1 MEQEK
6 VRYMNN
12 NRGSTTIEITL
23 LMPVILLFTVLMI
36 TLLLADLQQARIHS
50 ELVVYSVEQELAKEE
65 ESRNRNNRQIKM
77 EGTAQDKADRKED
90 DNIVYTSQSRF
101 RIAVGYEIEEHL
113 EQRIRSVEEIKRIR
127 RWQMVGSAISE

>member
-1 MEQEK
+1 
-6 VRYMNN
+6 MNN